1 MRNRVS
7 NLVCLTGLL
16 ASLLSACR
24 TSPIDAIGMAPGGL
38 SAGLVAHW
46 TFDEGTGTV
55 VHDTSGKLPHDGAIG
70 GSTWSWLPQGRF
82 GSALHL
88 EQGDYVAVDNFPNAT
103 PDWTVSAWVQIA
115 AKDVNM
121 SEATVISTE
130 DVFHGGWE
138 MNINQPSDTAP
149 GPNYHFAYWTG
160 PGNYTYAF
168 FTCSGCILADQ
179 WQHLT
184 AVVDGGVDGALD
196 GGAGGVGATLSFY
209 LDGVLQNQQQVPRTI
224 LPGTPTL
231 YMGRWPTTDP
241 PRLMVG
247 SIDDIAIWSRA
258 LASEEI
264 RALGRAPVPTP
275 LP

>member
-1 MRNRVS
+1 MKSRGSR
-7 NLVCLTGLL
+7 LVYLAGL
-16 ASLLSACR
+16 AVSLLSACR
-24 TSPIDAIGMAPGGL
+24 TSPIDAIGLAPGGL
-38 SAGLVAHW
+38 SSGLVAHW
-46 TFDEGTGTV
+46 TFDEGTGSV
-55 VHDTSGKLPHDGAIG
+55 VHDTSGKLHDGAIN

-82 GSALHL
+82 GGALHL
-88 EQGDYVAVDNFPNAT
+88 EQGDYVAVDNFPDAT
-103 PDWTVSAWVQIA
+103 LGWTVSAWVQIA

-160 PGNYTYAF
+160 PGITYAF
-168 FTCSGCILADQ
+168 FTCSSDCIRADQ

-184 AVVDGGVDGALD
+184 AVVDGGADGAVDGGTA
-196 GGAGGVGATLSFY
+196 AGTATLSFY
-209 LDGVLQNQQQVPRTI
+209 LDGKLKNQQQVPRTI

-241 PRLMVG
+241 PRLLVG
-247 SIDDIAIWSRA
+247 SIDDIAIWNRA
-258 LASEEI
+258 LVSDEI
-264 RALGRAPVPTP
+264 LLLTAAPVPP
-275 LP
+275 PP